1 MFRQRFVDQLLNEA
15 DVTMSKFLRAMA
27 ENTERRSRLQSMN
40 EGRADETFVWRQ
52 KLELAV
58 HEGEKLFFQRRLS
71 QTGIV
76 ADGSNCLVHLLL
88 EEMQS
93 DIFLG
98 SEIVEDGT
106 FSNPGL
112 ARNCPGR
119 GSVKAWFER
128 ETTRPS
134 QFAFESLL

>member
-1 MFRQRFVDQLLNEA
+1 MFRHRLVDQLLNEA
-15 DVTMSKFLRAMA
+15 DIAMTKLLRPVTEDA
-27 ENTERRSRLQSMN
+27 ERRSRLQSMN

-58 HEGEKLFFQRRLS
+58 HEGEELFFQRRLS

-98 SEIVEDGT
+98 SEIVEDGS
-106 FSNPGL
+106 FGHPGL

-119 GSVKAWFER
+119 G
-128 ETTRPS
+128 T
-134 QFAFESLL
+134 L